1 MNNTLNKSLMLW
13 VFSLVIGFCFSPLLA
28 EEEAVKT
35 VNSYVV
41 KAGKAHVGNGQTVD
55 NAVIVVRDGRIESVT
70 SGGAVP
76 EGLEVMEVA
85 EVTPGLIDANA
96 KIDVM
101 DAMLYP
107 TEDPRLTILRALG
120 MEDQYHGGDVCPCGT
135 VCPAQTLHRHDESCL
150 FCGYPEH
157 DPHAHAHDEEEEEEE
172 LAELKREA
180 TAAGVPSES
189 GLITDQSSEVVPQFE
204 IMDGIDHGS
213 KDFDRLLQEGVTTV
227 YISPDG
233 SAVIGSRGATMRTGG
248 PITDRFMGT
257 GSVKTVVGSDAYRY
271 GTRNR
276 SPFRGFVSIY
286 TRRPDSRMGVGW
298 VFRRAFYDALLR
310 ARGLEPTGADKTSAE
325 ASRVLQGVL
334 AGDVP
339 MRIQARTGSDIET
352 AFRFANE
359 FGISFTLEDPV
370 EAWKRVDL
378 LKQTGTPV
386 VFGPIFDQPSGI
398 IAGSRELR
406 NRRLHTVRDLS
417 DAGIPM
423 ALSAQDLRGEEGL
436 ARQAMLAIRYG
447 VDPAEAL
454 RMVTQYP
461 AQLLGIEKEV
471 GTLEPG
477 RRADLVCWNGS
488 PFSALTRIEKVML
501 DGVLSYERN

>member
-1 MNNTLNKSLMLW
+1 
-13 VFSLVIGFCFSPLLA
+13 
-28 EEEAVKT
+28 
-35 VNSYVV
+35 
-41 KAGKAHVGNGQTVD
+41 
-55 NAVIVVRDGRIESVT
+55 
-70 SGGAVP
+70 
-76 EGLEVMEVA
+76 
-85 EVTPGLIDANA
+85 
-96 KIDVM
+96 
-101 DAMLYP
+101 
-107 TEDPRLTILRALG
+107 
-120 MEDQYHGGDVCPCGT
+120 
-135 VCPAQTLHRHDESCL
+135 
-150 FCGYPEH
+150 
-157 DPHAHAHDEEEEEEE
+157 
-172 LAELKREA
+172 
-180 TAAGVPSES
+180 
-189 GLITDQSSEVVPQFE
+189 
-204 IMDGIDHGS
+204 
-213 KDFDRLLQEGVTTV
+213 
-227 YISPDG
+227 
-233 SAVIGSRGATMRTGG
+233 
-248 PITDRFMGT
+248 
-257 GSVKTVVGSDAYRY
+257 
-271 GTRNR
+271 
-276 SPFRGFVSIY
+276 
-286 TRRPDSRMGVGW
+286 MGVGW

-334 AGDVP
+334 AGEVP

-378 LKQTGTPV
+378 LKQTETPL
-386 VFGPIFDQPSGI
+386 VFRPIFDQPSGI
-398 IAGSRELR
+398 TAGSREMR

-423 ALSAQDLRGEEGL
+423 ALSAQALRGEEGL
-436 ARQAMLAIRYG
+436 ARQAMLAIRFG

-477 RRADLVCWNGS
+477 RRADLVFWNGS

>member
-1 MNNTLNKSLMLW
+1 MNHSQTKYTFLIFALCG
-13 VFSLVIGFCFSPLLA
+13 VFAHAVVSA
-28 EEEAVKT
+28 EEVTESVDSYAVK
-35 VNSYVV
+35 
-41 KAGKAHVGNGQTVD
+41 AAKAHLGNGQIVED
-55 NAVIVVRDGRIESVT
+55 ALIVIRDGKIESVT
-70 SGGAVP
+70 AGGSAP
-76 EGLEVMEVA
+76 DGLKLLEVA

-101 DAMLYP
+101 DALLYP
-107 TEDPRLTILRALG
+107 SEDPRLTILRALG

-135 VCPAQTLHRHDESCL
+135 VCPAVTLHRKDESCL

-172 LAELKREA
+172 LLELKREA
-180 TAAGVPSES
+180 MAAGVPSES

-227 YISPDG
+227 YLSPDG

-248 PITDRFMGT
+248 PITERFMGT

-378 LKQTGTPV
+378 LKQTETPV

-398 IAGSRELR
+398 TAGSSEMR

-417 DAGIPM
+417 NAGIPM

-436 ARQAMLAIRYG
+436 ARQAMLAIRFG
-447 VDPAEAL
+447 VEPAEAL

-461 AQLLGIEKEV
+461 AQLLGIESEV
-471 GTLEPG
+471 GTIEPG

>member
-1 MNNTLNKSLMLW
+1 MKNILMNKSTLW
-13 VFSLVIGFCFSPLLA
+13 VLIFLMGGWGMSVNA
-28 EEEAVKT
+28 EEETVDP
-35 VNSYVV
+35 VNSYAV
-41 KAGKAHVGNGQTVD
+41 KAGKAHLGNGQTIE
-55 NAVIVVRDGRIESVT
+55 NALIVIRDGRIESVT
-70 SGGAVP
+70 AGGSAP
-76 EGLEVMEVA
+76 EGLAVLEVN

-101 DAMLYP
+101 DALLYP
-107 TEDPRLTILRALG
+107 TEDPRLSILRALG

-135 VCPAQTLHRHDESCL
+135 VCPAVTLHRHDESCL

-157 DPHAHAHDEEEEEEE
+157 DPHAHAHDEEEEDE
-172 LAELKREA
+172 LFELEKQA
-180 TAAGVPSES
+180 MAAGVPGES
-189 GLITDQSSEVVPQFE
+189 GLVTDQSSEVVPQFE

-213 KDFDRLLQEGVTTV
+213 KDFDRLLKEGVTTV

-248 PITDRFMGT
+248 PVTDRFMGT

-325 ASRVLQGVL
+325 ASKVLQGVL
-334 AGDVP
+334 AGEVP

-352 AFRFANE
+352 AFRFAKE
-359 FGISFTLEDPV
+359 FGITFTLEDPV

-378 LKQTGTPV
+378 LKKTETPV

-398 IAGSRELR
+398 TAGSSEMR

-417 DAGIPM
+417 NAGIPM

-447 VDPAEAL
+447 VEPAEAL

-461 AQLLGIEKEV
+461 AELLGIEKEV

-477 RRADLVCWNGS
+477 RRADLVFWNGS

-501 DGVLSYERN
+501 DGVLSYEKN